1 MALDEQTTPAGG
13 ADGHGSHG
21 GHDGLSVRE
30 QIERYRSAFIA
41 VVVMFL
47 IAVGVAGYILDHE
60 NLSLPGWVPVV
71 GSEWFILRADFET
84 AQAVTPGQGQAVTI
98 AGAKVGEVESVEL
111 HQGTAIVA
119 MKVRPE
125 YAHFYRNATL
135 LLRPK
140 TQLQDI
146 TIEVDPGNPRSG
158 DLKSGET
165 IPLAQT
171 APNVDFDQFLA
182 GLDGDTRYYLQ
193 LLLAGAAGGLEHNA
207 AHLSAALKR
216 FAPTARLGEEIT
228 HELKTRNVDIRESI
242 HNFRLIMEA
251 LGGKDTQ
258 LAELVD
264 ASNTV
269 FRAFANEDRNVEA
282 LVHKLPGA
290 LEATSSAFSKAA
302 TASSLVTP
310 TLTKLD
316 PFAKSLAAA
325 QRSSAKLARTT
336 TPVIKNEIRPF
347 AREILP
353 VVRKLTPATSNLS
366 KAFPKLT
373 TSFDVLNEFFNEL
386 AYNPGHNKAGFVFFL
401 DWANHDL
408 NSVVSSADA
417 NGTFGRSVI
426 YFNCDLLGVLKNA
439 AATNKNVNLLIKL
452 LNPPTPAECK
462 KEGLE

>member
-1 MALDEQTTPAGG
+1 MAVDDHTAKTGG
-13 ADGHGSHG
+13 SGH
-21 GHDGLSVRE
+21 GLSVRE

-41 VVVMFL
+41 VVVMIL
-47 IAVGVAGYILDHE
+47 IAAGVAGYILDHE
-60 NLSLPGWVPVV
+60 NLSLPGWVPVI

-98 AGAKVGEVESVEL
+98 AGAKVGEVESVDLE
-111 HQGTAIVA
+111 HGIAVVA
-119 MKVRPE
+119 MKIKPE

-146 TIEVDPGNPRSG
+146 TIEVNPGNPRSG
-158 DLKSGET
+158 ELKSGET
-165 IPLAQT
+165 VPLAQT

-207 AHLSAALKR
+207 ANLSAALKR

-228 HELKTRNVDIRESI
+228 RELKTRNVDIRDSI

-251 LGGKDTQ
+251 LGGKDKQ

-264 ASNTV
+264 SSNTV

-282 LVHKLPGA
+282 LVHKLPRA
-290 LEATSSAFSKAA
+290 LESTQSAFGKVA

-310 TLTKLD
+310 TLNELD
-316 PFAKSLAAA
+316 PFAKSLQAA
-325 QRSSAKLARTT
+325 QRASAKLARTT
-336 TPVIKNEIRPF
+336 APVIEKEIRPF
-347 AREILP
+347 AKEILP
-353 VVRKLTPATSNLS
+353 VVRKLTPATTDFS
-366 KAFPKLT
+366 KAIPQLT
-373 TSFDVLNEFFNEL
+373 TSFGVLNEFFNEL
-386 AYNPGHNKAGFVFFL
+386 AYNPGHNKGGFLFFL

-417 NGTFGRSVI
+417 DGTFGRSII
-426 YFNCDLLGVLKNA
+426 YFNCDFLDVLKQA
-439 AATNKNVNLLIKL
+439 ASANNSVKL
-452 LNPPTPAECK
+452 LEQLLKAPSKEECK
-462 KEGLE
+462 KEGLSE